1 MVRAQAGERISFNPF
16 IFHRTESSP
25 FTTLVPPGAF
35 LVNPPAEFPAHPQL
49 SQLSNDSESRSQTP
63 PNPEIKQK
71 TNTRT
76 RVSCKYFLCYAFQFL
91 T

>member
-25 FTTLVPPGAF
+25 FTTLVLPGAF

-49 SQLSNDSESRSQTP
+49 SQLSNDSTSRSQTP
-63 PNPEIKQK
+63 PNPEIKQ
-71 TNTRT
+71 TNKHKDACELQIFSVTLF
-76 RVSCKYFLCYAFQFL
+76 SF
-91 T
+91 